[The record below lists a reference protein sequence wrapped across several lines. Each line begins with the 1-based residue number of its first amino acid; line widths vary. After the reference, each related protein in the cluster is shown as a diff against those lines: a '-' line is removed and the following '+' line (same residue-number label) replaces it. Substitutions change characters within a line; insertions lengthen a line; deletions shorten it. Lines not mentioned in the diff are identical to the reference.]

1 MAKQYRWRTVT
12 GYQSSTTLSYGVT
25 PNTHEN
31 WQTANVGDPQN
42 ADAGY
47 WYRDSNTSWQG
58 TFQDLLSSRAIYFVQ
73 QSWTSSVN
81 DSTNV
86 LTVVVNTKI
95 TSIQRDD
102 VRHPT
107 GYYDQDTPC
116 RDIYIFDGATG
127 SQDLHTQDCEIAQVH
142 QIYGAVT
149 FNTQTFV
156 LAPGTSTATQ
166 TIEVH
171 NQTTGGQSY
180 DDIWIGV
187 QFENTLP
194 APVTLTLNY
203 NANGGSGA
211 PSAQSV
217 VTVNDSSTFII
228 PNTVPTRANYRF
240 DGWCEN
246 SAGTGTIYHGGDT
259 YTVSRS
265 DPTKTLYAKWTPY
278 WTATV
283 TYNAN
288 GGTGAPAA
296 QTASVSPDYN
306 SKSFTVPS
314 GTPTWGHYKFLG
326 WSHIQYVDSR
336 TDADVEY
343 RAGDTVTVT
352 KTSPSLT
359 LYAVWMMDY
368 RPGATL
374 DTNTSVWKSHN
385 RTNGACHVLSNTGNM
400 TWQECRTIGGAEGDK
415 GNPPLILTAANA
427 NSWRNQ
433 KLLGKE

>member
-1 MAKQYRWRTVT
+1 MAKQYRWRTIT
-12 GYQSSTTLSYGVT
+12 GYQSTTTLSYGVT
-25 PNTHEN
+25 PNTYEN
-31 WQTANVGDPQN
+31 WQTSNVGDPGSAN
-42 ADAGY
+42 AGY

-58 TFQDLLSSRAIYFVQ
+58 SFQDLLSSRAIYYVE

-102 VRHPT
+102 IQHPS
-107 GYYDQDTPC
+107 GYYDQNTPC
-116 RDIYIFDGATG
+116 RDIYVYDGATG
-127 SQDLHTQDCEIAQVH
+127 AQVLHTQDCQIATQH

-156 LAPGTSTATQ
+156 LQPGTSTTTQ

-194 APVTLTLNY
+194 APATYTVNY
-203 NANGGSGA
+203 NANGGSPT
-211 PSAQSV
+211 PSPQSAV
-217 VTVNDSSTFII
+217 SVEDSYTFTI
-228 PNTVPTRANYRF
+228 N
-240 DGWCEN
+240 
-246 SAGTGTIYHGGDT
+246 GTT
-259 YTVSRS
+259 
-265 DPTKTLYAKWTPY
+265 
-278 WTATV
+278 
-283 TYNAN
+283 
-288 GGTGAPAA
+288 
-296 QTASVSPDYN
+296 Q
-306 SKSFTVPS
+306 
-314 GTPTWGHYKFLG
+314 WGHYKFLG
-326 WSHIQYVDSR
+326 WSHTQYHDSR

-343 RAGDTVTVT
+343 HVGDTITLT
-352 KTSPSLT
+352 RLSPTTT

-385 RTNGACHVLSNTGNM
+385 RANGACHVLSNTSNV

-415 GNPPLILTAANA
+415 GNPPLILTAPNA